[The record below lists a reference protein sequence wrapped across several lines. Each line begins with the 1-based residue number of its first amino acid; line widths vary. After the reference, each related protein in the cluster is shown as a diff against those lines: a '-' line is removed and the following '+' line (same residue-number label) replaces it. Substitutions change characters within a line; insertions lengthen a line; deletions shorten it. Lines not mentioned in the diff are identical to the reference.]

1 MPEIT
6 NIGAKALNIFNNIR
20 WGRLAISL
28 VVLAVSITAWLGLRR
43 LCRRWTSGENER
55 GSKKSF
61 APVLWTVFR
70 AVIILLT
77 GMIILEV
84 NGVNV
89 ASAITGLGIASATV
103 ALAVQDILKDV
114 IMGIHIL
121 SDSFF
126 KVGDAVILNGDLGI
140 VEDFSLKTT
149 KIRLLAEPG
158 LRSVC
163 NRNIVDITVP
173 EDMIILRPSLPY
185 GEDQEKVD
193 AALASAARRIAK
205 LDGVGD
211 CSYVGIGAFE
221 DSAIS
226 YRIFV
231 YCPIKQMY
239 PFQRASNRIVLEEL
253 NAAGISIP
261 FPQMDVHI
269 KETPSFPAK
278 H

>member
-1 MPEIT
+1 MPELST
-6 NIGAKALNIFNNIR
+6 LGTKAADILSNIR
-20 WGRLAISL
+20 WSRVAISVLVLAI
-28 VVLAVSITAWLGLRR
+28 SITAWMGLRK
-43 LCRRWTSGENER
+43 LCRRWANGEDSR

-61 APVLWTVFR
+61 APVIWTIFR

-77 GMIILEV
+77 IMVILEI

-149 KIRLLAEPG
+149 KIRRLSEPG
-158 LRSVC
+158 IRSVC

-173 EDMIILRPSLPY
+173 EDMIIIMPSLPY
-185 GEDQEKVD
+185 GEDQDKVD
-193 AALASAARRIAK
+193 DALTSAARRIAK
-205 LDGVGD
+205 LDGVKD

-226 YRIFV
+226 YRIFI

-239 PFQRASNRIVLEEL
+239 AFTRAANRIVLEEL

-269 KETPSFPAK
+269 KDTPA
-278 H
+278 